1 KFGAFIGCS
10 NYPECRYTRQ
20 LGSPADGEERSAIPA
35 EGKILGDD
43 PETGLPVTLQDGRF
57 GPYVQR
63 GKSENGEKPAGS
75 SLPRGVEPEDV
86 DLDLA
91 LRLLSLPR
99 EIGRHPESGQPILAG
114 LGRYGPFVQHE
125 RTFANLEAF
134 EDIFTVGLNRAVA
147 LIAEKQNRGHRRRAA
162 APLRDLGPHPEG
174 GGPVHVLAGRY
185 GPYVKFGKINATLPK
200 NVSPHSITLE
210 EAIALI
216 KTKSTGKTVKSAKPK
231 SGKPKSGKPKPAE
244 AGSEKVTAKRKPVP
258 KTANGVSAARS
269 RPATGKKSTRKAA
282 TRKNGKPAGHA

>member
-75 SLPRGVEPEDV
+75 SLPRGVAPDDV

-91 LRLLSLPR
+91 LKLLSLPR
-99 EIGRHPESGQPILAG
+99 EIGRHPETGQPILAG

-125 RTFANLEAF
+125 RTFANLESF
-134 EDIFTVGLNRAVA
+134 EDIFSIGLNRAVA
-147 LIAEKQNRGHRRRAA
+147 LIAEKQNRGAGRHGASQAA
-162 APLRDLGPHPEG
+162 LRDLGPHPAG
-174 GGPVHVLAGRY
+174 GGSVQVLAGRY

-200 NVSPHSITLE
+200 TVTPEAVTLE
-210 EAIALI
+210 EAVALI
-216 KTKSTGKTVKSAKPK
+216 EAKAK
-231 SGKPKSGKPKPAE
+231 KPAKQAARKAKAPATE
-244 AGSEKVTAKRKPVP
+244 TDKPAKKAVARKPAARKPTAKAPGKRSPP
-258 KTANGVSAARS
+258 AA
-269 RPATGKKSTRKAA
+269 KS
-282 TRKNGKPAGHA
+282 